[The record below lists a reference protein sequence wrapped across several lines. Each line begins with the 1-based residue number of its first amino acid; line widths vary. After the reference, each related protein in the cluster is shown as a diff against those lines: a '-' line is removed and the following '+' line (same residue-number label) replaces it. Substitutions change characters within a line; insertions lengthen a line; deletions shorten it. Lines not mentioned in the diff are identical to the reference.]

1 MSALLKPD
9 AFWLIVAN
17 LLLGLMI
24 LSCFAFLAA
33 SFVNDLRLRSMLK
46 KEVARIPEDH
56 LSALKDLGITILS
69 EGRAIDEMEHQM

>member
-24 LSCFAFLAA
+24 LSCFAFLAV
-33 SFVNDLRLRSMLK
+33 SFVGDLRLRSRRK
-46 KEVARIPEDH
+46 KEVARIPGDH

-69 EGRAIDEMEHQM
+69 EGEAIDEMEHQM